1 MIKFILATPA
11 NTHAVHICPP
21 CNQQKCHQSTP
32 YTNQAIA
39 FKDIHEFLPS
49 ACVFANGKDK
59 HLVITCQHFDELADA
74 IRHAQS
80 IATDDRMD
88 IIIKTITQKSS
99 I

>member
-1 MIKFILATPA
+1 MIKFVLATPA
-11 NTHAVHICPP
+11 NANAVYICPP
-21 CNQQKCHQSTP
+21 CNQTTP
-32 YTNQAIA
+32 YTNPAIT
-39 FKDIHEFLPS
+39 FREIQPFLPS
-49 ACVFANGKDK
+49 ACVFGNGKDK

-88 IIIKTITQKSS
+88 ITIKTITQKSS

>member
-11 NTHAVHICPP
+11 NANAVHICPL
-21 CNQQKCHQSTP
+21 CNQNTP
-32 YTNQAIA
+32 YASQAVA
-39 FKDIHEFLPS
+39 FKDIHAFLPS
-49 ACVFANGKDK
+49 ACVLANGKDK
-59 HLVITCQHFDELADA
+59 HIVITCQHFDELADA

-88 IIIKTITQKSS
+88 ITIKTITQKSS

>member
-1 MIKFILATPA
+1 MIKFALTTPA
-11 NTHAVHICPP
+11 NANAVHICPL
-21 CNQQKCHQSTP
+21 CNQTTP